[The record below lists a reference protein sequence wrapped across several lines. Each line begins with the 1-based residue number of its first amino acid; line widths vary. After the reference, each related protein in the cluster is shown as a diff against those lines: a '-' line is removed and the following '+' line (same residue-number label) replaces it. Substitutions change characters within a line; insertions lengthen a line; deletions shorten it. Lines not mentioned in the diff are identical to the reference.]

1 MHSEESCNP
10 YRRRA
15 NALRSTRQRRE
26 PPSESQELTFPIG
39 FQQACSVFWSEA
51 NPVLMDF
58 IWMPAD
64 LSKSLVIGISSRALF
79 DLEESNAV
87 FESEGEVAYAK
98 YQKARE
104 QEVLQPGTGFRLVQA
119 ILALNEKVRGSR
131 RAEVVVTSR
140 NSPATSMR
148 LFHSIKEHGLDI
160 QRSIMTGGTTV
171 ARYLKP
177 FCVDL
182 YLSAYE
188 NDVTEALESGIAAAV
203 IYGSPKEEVDPCDEI
218 RIAFDG
224 DNVLF
229 GGESEAVFQ
238 LHGLEGFVAHE
249 VKHASR
255 PLADGPFAKLLRTV
269 AVLQRDPSFEKPPIR
284 TALITA
290 RSMPTHLRVLNT
302 FQEWGIHVDEAFFMG
317 GVSKTGILQKFK
329 PHIFFDDQEAH
340 CGPASTFVPTA
351 RVPAALETQ
360 RLDVVIPAEPDL
372 TVETSTEDPQ
382 AISEDVESAL
392 PQSIS
397 SQAESTE

>member
-1 MHSEESCNP
+1 
-10 YRRRA
+10 
-15 NALRSTRQRRE
+15 
-26 PPSESQELTFPIG
+26 
-39 FQQACSVFWSEA
+39 
-51 NPVLMDF
+51 
-58 IWMPAD
+58 MPAD

-87 FESEGEVAYAK
+87 FESEGEEAYAR
-98 YQKARE
+98 YQHARE
-104 QEVLQPGTGFRLVQA
+104 KEMLQPGTGFRLVQA

-131 RAEVVVTSR
+131 KAEVVVTSR

-160 QRSIMTGGTTV
+160 QRSILTGGTPV
-171 ARYLKP
+171 VRFLKP

-188 NDVTEALESGIAAAV
+188 NDVKEAMEGGIAAAV
-203 IYGSPKEEVDPCDEI
+203 IYGTPKEEVDPCEEI

-238 LHGLEGFVAHE
+238 AQGLDGFVAHE

-255 PLADGPFAKLLRTV
+255 PLADGPFAKFLRTL
-269 AVLQRDPSFEKPPIR
+269 AVLQKDPSFEKSPVR

-290 RSMPTHLRVLNT
+290 RSMPTHIRVLNT

-317 GVSKTGILQKFK
+317 GVAKTGILQAFK
-329 PHIFFDDQEAH
+329 PHIFFDDQETH
-340 CGPASTFVPTA
+340 CRPAAPYVPTA
-351 RVPAALETQ
+351 RVPASVETQ
-360 RLDVVIPAEPDL
+360 RIHVAPSADQCVVTESVTETIPADIPATIEVVGEILERDAG
-372 TVETSTEDPQ
+372 TV
-382 AISEDVESAL
+382 A
-392 PQSIS
+392 
-397 SQAESTE
+397 